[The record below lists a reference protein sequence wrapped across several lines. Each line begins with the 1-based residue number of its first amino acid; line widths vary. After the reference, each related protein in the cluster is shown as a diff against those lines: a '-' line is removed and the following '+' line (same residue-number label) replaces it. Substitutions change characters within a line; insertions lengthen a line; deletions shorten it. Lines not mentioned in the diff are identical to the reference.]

1 MKKLFLYL
9 NLCFVIGCAQTDL
22 SDRNDIAI
30 IDTRGVD
37 ESVFKKDYSECSDF
51 AKNIE
56 HELMGK
62 SPTSLKITF
71 KQINEATEMS
81 LRDALIMEYRMVQR
95 CQASGDFYE
104 GVRAML
110 VDKDR
115 KPNWKP
121 SDLNKVDEIWVNHFF
136 EPLHEKDLKI

>member
-51 AKNIE
+51 AKNIDLTE
-56 HELMGK
+56 R
-62 SPTSLKITF
+62 TLKQGAVAGATGAAVGAIIGGEETA
-71 KQINEATEMS
+71 KKIGGSAAVLNAVEANLDGRNEQAKIIKNC
-81 LRDALIMEYRMVQR
+81 LRGRGYKV
-95 CQASGDFYE
+95 
-104 GVRAML
+104 
-110 VDKDR
+110 
-115 KPNWKP
+115 
-121 SDLNKVDEIWVNHFF
+121 LN
-136 EPLHEKDLKI
+136 

>member
-51 AKNIE
+51 AKNIDLTE
-56 HELMGK
+56 R
-62 SPTSLKITF
+62 TLKQGAVAGATGAAVGAIIGGEEAA
-71 KQINEATEMS
+71 KKIGGSAAVLNAVEANLDGRNEQAKIIKNC
-81 LRDALIMEYRMVQR
+81 LRGRGYKV
-95 CQASGDFYE
+95 
-104 GVRAML
+104 
-110 VDKDR
+110 
-115 KPNWKP
+115 
-121 SDLNKVDEIWVNHFF
+121 LN
-136 EPLHEKDLKI
+136 

>member
-51 AKNIE
+51 AKNIDLTDRTLRQGAVAGATGAAVGAIIGGE
-56 HELMGK
+56 EAAK
-62 SPTSLKITF
+62 KIGGSAAVLNAVEANLDGR
-71 KQINEATEMS
+71 NEQAKIIKNC
-81 LRDALIMEYRMVQR
+81 LRGRGYKV
-95 CQASGDFYE
+95 
-104 GVRAML
+104 
-110 VDKDR
+110 
-115 KPNWKP
+115 
-121 SDLNKVDEIWVNHFF
+121 LN
-136 EPLHEKDLKI
+136 

>member
-51 AKNIE
+51 AKNIDLTE
-56 HELMGK
+56 R
-62 SPTSLKITF
+62 TLKQGAVAGATGAAVGAIIGGEEAA
-71 KQINEATEMS
+71 KKIGGSAAVLNAVEANLDGRNEQAKIIKNC
-81 LRDALIMEYRMVQR
+81 LRGRGYRV
-95 CQASGDFYE
+95 
-104 GVRAML
+104 
-110 VDKDR
+110 
-115 KPNWKP
+115 
-121 SDLNKVDEIWVNHFF
+121 LN
-136 EPLHEKDLKI
+136 